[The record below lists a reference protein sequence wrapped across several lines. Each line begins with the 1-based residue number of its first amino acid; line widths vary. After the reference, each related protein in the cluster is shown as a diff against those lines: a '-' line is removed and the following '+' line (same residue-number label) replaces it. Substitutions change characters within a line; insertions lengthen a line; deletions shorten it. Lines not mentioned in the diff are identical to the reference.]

1 MPETRCSVCFSA
13 FNGVIQVSDY
23 ENLLYQITSRI
34 RQSLDLSE
42 VLDSAVQEI
51 FKLLKVDRVKI
62 YCFEPDGSGEVIAEA
77 VNVAALPSLQNLRF
91 PAADIPPEARAQFIK
106 ARLRVI
112 VDVSAQ
118 RKTVSSREDL
128 HSGAVKPLDYRQ
140 VDPCHL
146 EYLSAMGV
154 ASSLVMPILHQ
165 EGLWGLLAVHHS
177 APRRFSERELQIL
190 QLLADQLE
198 IAIAQSSLLLQ
209 AQQQAEHEAIV
220 SRVSQILHYPLAQ
233 ASLRQQ
239 VLETLVKELKA
250 SGGRLYLVGDRI
262 NPHSQTYTVGDQPLA
277 QALEE
282 MPLWQAW
289 VDQQTHGGATEA
301 DMSGHTAFTRQTL
314 APLDQSKSAIYPS
327 NQPFS
332 GTLPDL
338 QPDSWKLLANLFEPT
353 PIRSFL
359 VIPLAFQEHY
369 LGCITLFRRGHSVNI
384 AWAGQCASNQRLQFP
399 KLSFEVWRE
408 LRQDQPE
415 PWSVEELKLLQA
427 IGLHLSM
434 SVLQRRIEAMVRYQ
448 SSHDSLTGL
457 PNRLL
462 FTERLTL
469 ALMEADQ
476 SNEMIG
482 IAILDVN
489 RFKRINESLGSEAGD
504 QLLRQVADRL
514 QANLRPQDFLARW
527 GSDEFTLLLPGLHSA
542 EDVLALIEEIMVHV
556 AEPFQLQEREIYIT
570 SSLGM
575 ALAPYDGEDADT
587 LLRCAGVA
595 VQKAQQEGLHTFQLY
610 QREKGPAALEALTL
624 EGDLRRALISQ
635 QLELYYQPQL
645 EIATG
650 RLIGLEALIRWQHPT
665 LGFISPG
672 EFIPLAEETGLI
684 HDIGRWALRTACQQQ
699 QLWGQAG
706 FPDLRVCVN
715 LSPKQFYRADLPQLV
730 WEALNAYDVPPACLE
745 LEITESAAMQDMDST
760 IRMLGQLRQTGI
772 RIALD
777 DFGTGYSS
785 LTAIKHFPLDTLKLD
800 KAFTQDLMDNPGDAA
815 IAQTIV
821 ALGRGLGLTVIAEG
835 VETES
840 QLQVLL
846 DLQCHC
852 AQGYLFSRPL
862 SAQGMMRFIQ
872 EYCIPEGTKI
882 CCKSRT
888 LHFRF

>member
-1 MPETRCSVCFSA
+1 M
-13 FNGVIQVSDY
+13 SDY

-34 RQSLDLSE
+34 RQSLDLKE
-42 VLDSAVQEI
+42 VLESAVKEI

-62 YCFEPDGSGEVIAEA
+62 YRFELDGSGEVIAEA
-77 VNVAALPSLQNLRF
+77 VNAETLPSLLNLRF
-91 PAADIPPEARAQFIK
+91 PAADIPPEARAQFLK
-106 ARLRVI
+106 SRLRVI

-118 RKTVSSREDL
+118 RKTVSSREELPL
-128 HSGAVKPLDYRQ
+128 HTGTAKPTDYRQ

-177 APRRFSERELQIL
+177 TPRRFSERELQIL

-220 SRVSQILHYPLAQ
+220 SRVGQILHYPLALP
-233 ASLRQQ
+233 SLRQQ
-239 VLETLVKELKA
+239 VLETLVKELNA
-250 SGGRLYLVGDRI
+250 SGGRLHLLGDRV
-262 NPHSQTYTVGDQPLA
+262 NPHSQTYTIGDQPLEP
-277 QALEE
+277 ALEDL
-282 MPLWQAW
+282 PLWQAW
-289 VDQQTHGGATEA
+289 VDQQIRGLVVEPNPEIHPAFARQELASLG
-301 DMSGHTAFTRQTL
+301 SG
-314 APLDQSKSAIYPS
+314 QSAVYPS
-327 NQPFS
+327 SQPFS
-332 GTLPDL
+332 GTLLDL
-338 QPDSWKLLANLFEPT
+338 QQDLWKPLVALFDPT

-369 LGCITLFRRGHSVNI
+369 LGYITLFRRGYNVSI
-384 AWAGQCASNQRLQFP
+384 AWAGQCDSNQRLRFP

-408 LRQDQPE
+408 LRQDQPDR
-415 PWSVEELKLLQA
+415 WSAEELKLLQA

-434 SVLQRRIEAMVRYQ
+434 SILQRRIEAMVRYQ

-482 IAILDVN
+482 IAILDIN

-504 QLLRQVADRL
+504 LLLQQVAERL

-542 EDVLALIEEIMVHV
+542 EDVLALIEEIMRHV
-556 AEPFQLQEREIYIT
+556 AEPFHLHDREIYIT

-587 LLRCAGVA
+587 LLRCASVA
-595 VQKAQQEGLHTFQLY
+595 VKKAQQEGLHTFQLY

-684 HDIGRWALRTACQQQ
+684 HDIGRWALQTACQQQ
-699 QLWGQAG
+699 QLWGEAG

-715 LSPKQFYRADLPQLV
+715 LSPKQFYRADLPQLI
-730 WEALNAYDVPPACLE
+730 WEALNTYSVSPACLE
-745 LEITESAAMQDMDST
+745 LEITESAAMQDMDSA
-760 IRMLGQLRQTGI
+760 IRMLKQLRQMGI

-835 VETES
+835 VESES
-840 QLQVLL
+840 QLHVLL
-846 DLQCHC
+846 GLQCHC

-872 EYCIPEGTKI
+872 EYCAPEGEKI
-882 CCKSRT
+882 CCKNRT
-888 LHFRF
+888 THLRF